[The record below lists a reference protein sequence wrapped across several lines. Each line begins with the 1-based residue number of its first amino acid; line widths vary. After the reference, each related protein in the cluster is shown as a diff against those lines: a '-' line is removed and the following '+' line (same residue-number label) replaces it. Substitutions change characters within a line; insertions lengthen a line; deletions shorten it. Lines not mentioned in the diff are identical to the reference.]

1 MLVKKKNKNLGDAKE
16 EANQQRLQKRY
27 AQVGLILK
35 IDFLAIMFLIINY
48 QIIVLNNLYFL

>member
-1 MLVKKKNKNLGDAKE
+1 MLVKKKNKNLGGAKE

-35 IDFLAIMFLIINY
+35 IDFLASEF
-48 QIIVLNNLYFL
+48 